1 MGLFGKLF
9 GKGEP
14 KEKHP
19 RMVSNQYLVEKNG
32 LFTQLFD
39 FWGDTITVN
48 IDRTDW
54 EDELSIRK
62 TNQVIDWLNVNQF
75 RIENYLSKLKKSSD
89 EIKAVKVTKTISEVT
104 LQNGEIVV
112 LKDDFTIQ

>member
-9 GKGEP
+9 GKGTP

-19 RMVSNQYLVEKNG
+19 RMVSNQYLAEQDG
-32 LFTQLFD
+32 LFVQLFD
-39 FWGDTITVN
+39 FWGDTITVK

-54 EDELSIRK
+54 EDELSLRK

-75 RIENYLSKLKKSSD
+75 RIESHLSAQSKSFA
-89 EIKAVKVTKTISEVT
+89 EINTVTVTKKESIIILANEEEVILT
-104 LQNGEIVV
+104 DE
-112 LKDDFTIQ
+112 FTIQ